1 MSDIHNWLNQLG
13 LARYADAFEE
23 NDVDI
28 DVLGEISDDDLKAL
42 GVSLGDRRR
51 ITRAARELRQ
61 GPGDIST
68 ATDTATQSGRGDMA
82 LQDAAPVSYTPRHLA
97 ERILTGRSSLEGE
110 RKQVTVLF
118 ADVAGFTA
126 LSERLDPEVVHTIMD
141 GCFSILGEQVHHYEG
156 TINQYTGDGIMA
168 LFGAPIA
175 HEDHALRAA
184 HAALGIQ
191 EALAEYGAAV
201 ERQWKV
207 PFRMRV
213 GLNTGPVIV
222 GRIGDDLRMDY
233 TAQGDTVNLAA
244 RLQQLAEPG
253 AIAVAQAIYRIGEEM
268 FEWADLGHHEVHG
281 KSAPVPVYRL
291 TGRGAAHGRFDVL
304 VRRGLTPLV
313 GRDEELGVLTQAWAN
328 AGTGAGRVVS
338 VVGEAGLGKS
348 RLLYEFKRHLGAENA
363 RFIEGTC
370 FTYGESI
377 SYLPFLEVVRSL
389 CGIADGADETAGKRT
404 ITATIDRLGLSADKV
419 EPYLHNLLSYAVDDP
434 VFSRLTA
441 ELVRRRTVEALTVL
455 LFAEAAAAPLALI
468 IEDVHWIDTA
478 TEEVIGAVVE
488 ALSQAPMLLVLVYRP
503 EYLRQWGETADH
515 AEVVLRQLQSA
526 SGAAMVRAILAKP
539 YTTDLALEPLSA
551 EQSTAVARRIL
562 GEGAIAPELERLI
575 VKRTE
580 GNPLFV
586 EELTRSLIEDGA
598 LREDGGAYALA
609 RPVEELDIPPTLQGV
624 LLARIDRLPD
634 ELKETLQ
641 VAAAIGRVFSHAVMA
656 KASPVSAPVDDLLL
670 RLHDLDFVYPASVG
684 PQRDYSF
691 NHVLVQ
697 EAVYSTL
704 LKGKRIAYH
713 EAIGRAIEALYPD
726 SLEEQAQV
734 LVRHFHEAGNAD
746 KEVTYL
752 DMANQKASKANAME
766 EAKRYFDEA
775 MRLMDSLPNTAANE
789 RRRIALLVNQADVF
803 LLLVKFPEYYDHL
816 KRYEDVAVRVND
828 PWLLGAFYSRL
839 TQCEWSFGNYDQAI
853 QHAKKGT
860 ELCAAA
866 GNTEDGG
873 DTYLTW
879 AWTNLN
885 KGDYDQVFS
894 LTEQVLRTMGT
905 HFNLRDYTYTYAARS
920 LAHTWCGR
928 WDNAVAEAGEALKNG
943 EEFSDRSFIS
953 MSQWVTAYAY
963 LHKGDLTQA
972 KESAERA
979 IQIAPSP
986 GDKMWSQATLAC
998 VQCRDGNPRQCVE
1011 ILAEVIPVYRA
1022 AKFVS
1027 IEMFYALFLG
1037 EGYWLVGEHDK
1048 ATQTLEECLE
1058 TAERCGMKFFLGST
1072 HRLLGEMALTTGPTQ
1087 AEEPLAASHFEK
1099 SIAVLREIQAE
1110 NELALAYAAYG
1121 RLHQQQG
1128 DVTQAR
1134 TYLTQALEIFKRLGT
1149 LGEPGKVQQT
1159 LSALP
1164 AGS

>member
-1 MSDIHNWLNQLG
+1 MSDIRNWLKQLG

-28 DVLGEISDDDLKAL
+28 DVVGEISEDDLKTL

-51 ITRAARELRQ
+51 IAKAARELRQ

-68 ATDTATQSGRGDMA
+68 ATDPATQSGRGDMA

-97 ERILTGRSSLEGE
+97 ERILTGRSSMEGE

-141 GCFSILGEQVHHYEG
+141 GCFAILSEQVHHYEG
-156 TINQYTGDGIMA
+156 TINQFTGDGIMA

-191 EALAEYGAAV
+191 EALADYGAAV
-201 ERQWKV
+201 EQQWNV

-213 GLNTGPVIV
+213 GLNTGPVVV

-253 AIAVAQAIYRIGEEM
+253 AIAVAEATYRIGDEM
-268 FEWADLGHHEVHG
+268 FEWADLGPHEVHG
-281 KSAPVPVYRL
+281 KRAPVPVYQL
-291 TGRGAAHGRFDVL
+291 TGRGAARGGFDVQ

-313 GRDEELGVLTQAWAN
+313 GRDEELSVLTEAWAS
-328 AGTGAGRVVS
+328 AKSGAGRVVS

-348 RLLYEFKRHLGAENA
+348 RLLYEFKRHLGDEEA
-363 RFIEGTC
+363 RFIEGPC
-370 FTYGESI
+370 FTYGKSI

-389 CGIADGADETAGKRT
+389 CSIADRADEAAGKRA
-404 ITATIDRLGLSADKV
+404 ITATIDRLGLTEEKV
-419 EPYLHNLLSYAVDDP
+419 APYLHNLLSYQVDDP
-434 VFSRLTA
+434 VFSRLTPD
-441 ELVRRRTVEALTVL
+441 LVRRRTVEALTAL

-503 EYLRQWGETADH
+503 EYLRQWGETAHH

-539 YTTDLALEPLSA
+539 YATDLALKPLSA

-575 VKRTE
+575 VDRTE

-641 VAAAIGRVFSHAVMA
+641 VAAVIGRVFSHAVMA
-656 KASPVSAPVDDLLL
+656 KASPVKAPVDGLLL

-704 LKGKRIAYH
+704 LKGKRVAYH
-713 EAIGRAIEALYPD
+713 EAIGRTIEALYPD
-726 SLEEQAQV
+726 NLEEHTEV
-734 LVRHFHEAGNAD
+734 LARHFHEAGNVD

-752 DMANQKASKANAME
+752 EMANQKASKASAME
-766 EAKRYFDEA
+766 RAKRYFDEA
-775 MRLMDSLPNTAANE
+775 MTLLDSLPETEENQQ
-789 RRRIALLVNQADVF
+789 RRIALLVSQADVF
-803 LLLVKFPEYYDHL
+803 TTLLKFPEYYDVLTH
-816 KRYEDVAVRVND
+816 YEQMAVKVGD
-828 PWLLGAFYSRL
+828 PWLSGAFYARL
-839 TQCEWSFGNYDQAI
+839 TQCEWSFGNFDQAI
-853 QHAKKGT
+853 HHARKAT
-860 ELCAAA
+860 ELCTAA
-866 GNTEDGG
+866 GNTEDAG
-873 DTYLTW
+873 DAYLTW
-879 AWTNLN
+879 AYANLDQGN
-885 KGDYDQVFS
+885 YDQVFA
-894 LTEQVLRTMGT
+894 LTEQVLRTMGPQ
-905 HFNLRDYTYTYAARS
+905 FNLFDYTYTVTARS
-920 LAHTWCGR
+920 LANTQCGR
-928 WDNAVAEAGEALKNG
+928 WDEAVEEAQKSRRIG
-943 EEFSDRSFIS
+943 EEFSNKTCIS
-953 MSQWVTAYAY
+953 WWASVSAYAY
-963 LHKGDLTQA
+963 LHKGDLAQA
-972 KESAERA
+972 IDYAELG
-979 IQIAPSP
+979 IEQAPTP
-986 GDKMWSQATLAC
+986 LDKMWAQATLAC
-998 VQCRDGNPRQCVE
+998 AQCRAGNPSQCVE
-1011 ILAEVIPVYRA
+1011 ILAEIIPVFRA
-1022 AKFVS
+1022 GRFVAL
-1027 IEMFYALFLG
+1027 EMFFALFLG
-1037 EGYWLVGEHDK
+1037 EGYWLDGAYDK

-1058 TAERCGMKFFLGST
+1058 IAERCGMKYFKGSA

-1110 NELALAYAAYG
+1110 NELALAYAGYG
-1121 RLHQQQG
+1121 RLHKQQG

-1134 TYLTQALEIFKRLGT
+1134 AYMTQALEIFERLGT
-1149 LGEPGKVQQT
+1149 LGEPEKVQQT
-1159 LSALP
+1159 LAALP

>member
-1 MSDIHNWLNQLG
+1 MSDIRNWLKQLG

-28 DVLGEISDDDLKAL
+28 DVLGEISEDDLKAL

-51 ITRAARELRQ
+51 IAKAALELRQ
-61 GPGDIST
+61 GPAGVST
-68 ATDTATQSGRGDMA
+68 TTYPAVPSGRGDTA
-82 LQDAAPVSYTPRHLA
+82 LQAAPLSYTPGHLA
-97 ERILTGRSSLEGE
+97 ERILAGRSSLEGE

-126 LSERLDPEVVHTIMD
+126 LSERLDPEAVHTLMD
-141 GCFSILGEQVHHYEG
+141 GCFAILSEQVHHYEG
-156 TINQYTGDGIMA
+156 TINQFTGDGIMA

-175 HEDHALRAA
+175 HEDHAVRAA

-191 EALAEYGAAV
+191 EALVEYGAAV
-201 ERQWKV
+201 ERQWDV
-207 PFRMRV
+207 PFRMRI
-213 GLNTGPVIV
+213 GLNTGPVVV

-253 AIAVAQAIYRIGEEM
+253 TIGVADTTHRIGEEV
-268 FEWADLGHHEVHG
+268 FEWADIGPHEVHG
-281 KSAPVPVYRL
+281 KRAPVPVYQL
-291 TGRGAAHGRFDVL
+291 TGRGAAQGGFDVQ

-313 GRDEELGVLTQAWAN
+313 GRDEELGVLTEGWAS
-328 AGTGAGRVVS
+328 AKASAGRVVS

-348 RLLYEFKRHLGAENA
+348 RLLHEFKRHLGDEEA
-363 RFIEGTC
+363 RFVEGTC
-370 FTYGESI
+370 FTYGHSTP
-377 SYLPFLEVVRSL
+377 YLPFLEVARNL
-389 CGIADGADETAGKRT
+389 CGIADGADEETGKRAIVDT
-404 ITATIDRLGLSADKV
+404 INRLDLDEEAV
-419 EPYLHNLLSYAVDDP
+419 APYLHNLLSYRVEDP
-434 VFSRLTA
+434 VFSRLTGD
-441 ELVRRRTVEALTVL
+441 LVRRRTVETLTAL
-455 LFAEAAAAPLALI
+455 LFAEAAVAPLALI

-488 ALSQAPMLLVLVYRP
+488 ALSDASMLLVLVYRP
-503 EYLRQWGETADH
+503 EYLRQWGETAHH

-539 YTTDLALEPLSA
+539 YAADLTLKPLSA
-551 EQSTAVARRIL
+551 AQSTAVARRIL

-575 VKRTE
+575 VDRTE

-598 LREDGGAYALA
+598 LREEGGAYALA

-641 VAAAIGRVFSHAVMA
+641 VAAAIGRVFSHAVLA
-656 KASPVSAPVDDLLL
+656 KASPIKAPVDDLLL
-670 RLHDLDFVYPASVG
+670 RLHDLDFVYPANLG
-684 PQRDYSF
+684 PLRDYSF

-704 LKGKRIAYH
+704 LKSKRVAYH

-726 SLEEQAQV
+726 SLEEHAEV
-734 LVRHFHEAGNAD
+734 LVRHFREAGNAD
-746 KEVTYL
+746 KEVTFL
-752 DMANQKASKANAME
+752 EMANQKASKANAME

-775 MRLMDSLPNTAANE
+775 MRLMDSLPKTEVNE
-789 RRRIALLVNQADVF
+789 RRRIALLVSQADVF

-816 KRYEDVAVRVND
+816 KRYEDMAVRVND

-839 TQCEWSFGNYDQAI
+839 TQCEWSFGNYDQAV

-860 ELCAAA
+860 ELCTAA

-879 AWTNLN
+879 AYTHLN

-905 HFNLRDYTYTYAARS
+905 HFNLRDYSYTYAARS

-928 WDNAVAEAGEALKNG
+928 WDNAVAEASEALKNG

-972 KESAERA
+972 KESAERG
-979 IQIAPSP
+979 IQIAPTP
-986 GDKMWSQATLAC
+986 GDKMWCQAALAC
-998 VQCRDGNPRQCVE
+998 VQCRDGNPSQCVE
-1011 ILAEVIPVYRA
+1011 ILGEVIPVLRA
-1022 AKFVS
+1022 ARFVS
-1027 IEMFYALFLG
+1027 FEMFFALFLG
-1037 EGYWLVGEHDK
+1037 EGYWLVSDYDK

-1058 TAERCGMKFFLGST
+1058 IAERCGMKFFLGSA
-1072 HRLLGEMALTTGPTQ
+1072 HRLLGEMALTTNPSQ
-1087 AEEPLAASHFEK
+1087 LEEPLAASHFEK
-1099 SIAVLREIQAE
+1099 SITVLREIQAE
-1110 NELALAYAAYG
+1110 NELALAYAGYG
-1121 RLHQQQG
+1121 RLHKQQG

-1134 TYLTQALEIFKRLGT
+1134 AHLTKSLEIFERLGT
-1149 LGEPGKVQQT
+1149 LGEPEKVQQT
-1159 LSALP
+1159 LAALP